1 MRKTSVYL
9 DAEQTRQLKRLAETE
24 GRSQA
29 EVVREAIALYADQA
43 TRAPDRD
50 FAVVRF
56 AETLSRKLTPHQEN
70 WRSVADIPEEE
81 LLKGFGE
88 DSLGDRDFPAIPSG
102 KKEDSPPKDLP
113 GVRE

>member
-9 DAEQTRQLKRLAETE
+9 DEEQTRKLKWLAETE

-29 EVVREAIALYADQA
+29 QVLREAIALYAEHA

-50 FAVVRF
+50 FEVARL
-56 AETLSRKLTPHQEN
+56 AEAWSRQLTPDEN

-81 LLKGFGE
+81 LLRGFGE
-88 DSLGDRDFPAIPSG
+88 DSLGAGDFTPVSG
-102 KKEDSPPKDLP
+102 SEKEHPEGK
-113 GVRE
+113 GRAGFHA

>member
-9 DAEQTRQLKRLAETE
+9 DAEQTRKLKWLAETE

-29 EVVREAIALYADQA
+29 EVVREAIALYAEQA

-50 FAVVRF
+50 FAVVHL
-56 AETLSRKLTPHQEN
+56 AETLSRQLTPDEN

-81 LLKGFGE
+81 LLKGFGD
-88 DSLGDRDFPAIPSG
+88 DSLGGGDFPAMRKAG
-102 KKEDSPPKDLP
+102 KEDNPQRDPR
-113 GVRE
+113 GFRE